1 MIFGKLDGTDEF
13 ELKELFVD
21 LQKIKTKKSLA
32 KYHMLHREGSIC
44 NHLFIV
50 EKGVVRSFYYK
61 DGKDITAHFEI
72 ENGLIT
78 AIDSFIQ
85 RKSSRYNIE
94 LLEDSEIG
102 FIAYEDI
109 ENLIIEK
116 PHYEKYRRLQIEQN
130 YIELAERIENLVFNT
145 AKERYAKLI
154 STHPSLLQRVNL
166 NHIASFLGI
175 TQETLSR
182 IRKAP

>member
-1 MIFGKLDGTDEF
+1 MIFGKLINTNEF
-13 ELKELFVD
+13 EWSKLLAD
-21 LQKIKTKKSLA
+21 LQRIQSLP
-32 KYHMLHREGSIC
+32 KYHKLHREGTIC
-44 NHLFIV
+44 NHIFLV
-50 EKGVVRSFYYK
+50 EQRIVRSFYLK

-72 ENGLIT
+72 ENRFIT

-85 RKSSRYNIE
+85 RKPSRYNIE

-102 FIAYEDI
+102 FISFQDI
-109 ENLIIEK
+109 ENLLEEK
-116 PHYEKYRRLQIEQN
+116 PVYEKYMRYHLEL
-130 YIELAERIENLVFNT
+130 YIELVERVENLMFHN
-145 AKERYAKLI
+145 AKERYAKLV
-154 STHPSLLQRVNL
+154 SNQPSLLQRVNL